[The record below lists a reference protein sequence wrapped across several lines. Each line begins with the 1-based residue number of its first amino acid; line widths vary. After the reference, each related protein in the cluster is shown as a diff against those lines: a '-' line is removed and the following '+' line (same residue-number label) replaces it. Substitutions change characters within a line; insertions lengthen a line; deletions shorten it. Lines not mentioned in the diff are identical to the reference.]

1 VGWDQEEERVER
13 VCRRDASFFAADVA
27 AIMARPGSAA
37 PAPGASVLI
46 DIRDLTEL
54 PSRGEAGAIA
64 DGLATVQ
71 VVGGH
76 RMAILA
82 RAGAQFGVARM
93 VSSLAELRG
102 ASLGAFTEEGEALQ
116 WLGSAAGE
124 LAEET

>member
-1 VGWDQEEERVER
+1 

-27 AIMARPGSAA
+27 AIMARPDSAA

-124 LAEET
+124 LAEEA